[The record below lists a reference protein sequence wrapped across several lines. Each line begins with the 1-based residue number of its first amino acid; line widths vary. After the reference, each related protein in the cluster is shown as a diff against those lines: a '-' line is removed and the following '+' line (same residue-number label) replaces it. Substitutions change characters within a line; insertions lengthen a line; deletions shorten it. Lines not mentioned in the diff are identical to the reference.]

1 MGACNVVGIFGGEN
15 QVRAQHR
22 GFKALELPVAGSLA

>member
-22 GFKALELPVAGSLA
+22 GFEILTLYVAGSLA